1 MPHRHPRSPRR
12 RRLARLTLVLLALA
26 STTGC
31 RQATQ
36 RFAITPSE
44 AKARADDILG
54 AIASRFTNVLRTP
67 RFAAARG
74 RLGKYSLTPSKLE
87 GDTSIWTDSLPGG
100 VRTLTTAGTW
110 TGDRYVFDARADVP
124 LPTRP
129 GDSRHYI
136 RLHPLGDGEYRW
148 QTSVDQAVGRLP
160 AESVADAFGGLMLA
174 AELLG
179 ERELRS
185 DYRAYFPR
193 TTAALGRLFSL
204 DTVRSVP
211 HRDGGHLVHVSIGL
225 HPDRLEA
232 TMPAFAKY
240 LEKYVSPARY
250 HFVLR
255 ERGEHGMPWLLLAAD
270 DDRLTFRFRTL
281 NGRLLPME
289 GPARRMPD
297 AMHVDGEM
305 FAKVMIFEVGA
316 SDLDVDVLRIRTPRE
331 EAWNF
336 RVQREPEW
344 HLPLASKHLIRAP
357 LRRPFEGGGST
368 LQIGFRETTPQV
380 THLSREMYLTVRE
393 SAILRWLGAL
403 GWTAMS
409 DFAGASEREE
419 NRFIAE
425 AFRAMQA
432 DARELGLG
440 RRD

>member
-1 MPHRHPRSPRR
+1 M
-12 RRLARLTLVLLALA
+12 
-26 STTGC
+26 
-31 RQATQ
+31 
-36 RFAITPSE
+36 TPAD
-44 AKARADDILG
+44 AKQRADGLLG
-54 AIASRFTNVLRTP
+54 AIATRFTNVHRTP

-87 GDTSIWTDSLPGG
+87 NDTSIWTGQLADGT
-100 VRTLTTAGTW
+100 RTLATAGTF
-110 TGDRYVFDARADVP
+110 TGDRYVFDARADLP
-124 LPTRP
+124 LPTRT
-129 GDSRHYI
+129 GDARHYI
-136 RLHPLGDGEYRW
+136 RLLPLGDGEYRW
-148 QTSVDQAVGRLP
+148 QTSVDQAVGRMP
-160 AESVADAFGGLMLA
+160 AQSVADAFGGLMLA

-179 ERELRS
+179 ERELRG

-204 DTVRSVP
+204 DTVTSVP

-225 HPDRLEA
+225 HPDQLEA
-232 TMPAFAKY
+232 TFPAFAKY
-240 LEKYVSPARY
+240 LDKYVGPARY

-255 ERGEHGMPWLLLAAD
+255 ERGPGGMRWLELAAD
-270 DDRLTFRFRTL
+270 DNRLTFHFRTL
-281 NGRLLPME
+281 DGRLLPME

-297 AMHVDGEM
+297 LMHLDGEM
-305 FAKVMIFEVGA
+305 FARVMIFEVGA
-316 SDLDVDVLRIRTPRE
+316 SEIEADVTRIRTPLE
-331 EAWNF
+331 ESWHF

-344 HLPLASKHLIRAP
+344 HMPLATKHLISAP
-357 LRRPFEGGGST
+357 LRRPFERGGSWI
-368 LQIGFRETTPQV
+368 QIGFRETTPTV
-380 THLSREMYLTVRE
+380 THLSREMNLTVKE

-432 DARELGLG
+432 DARELGFG